1 MGKMGIM
8 EGMSTTHNLENCMV
22 CGSRLDYRKKSGEMT
37 CAYCG
42 RVEQGH
48 ITCPDGHFIC
58 EACHGRDAMQAIEN
72 LAFSAGSPDPLEIA
86 EFMMSIPNLPMLG
99 CQHAFIAA
107 GSFMAGL
114 KNVLEGRIT
123 DEDIREVFNRTEK
136 QAVSGYC
143 GLTGVCGIAPAIGA
157 CFSVFLGSRCGSDS
171 EQKITMEAVT
181 RAATA
186 MMELT
191 GPSCCKAYVRS
202 SLLSAVELFEE
213 KFGIVLPVGN
223 PAVICKQ
230 VVRHPHGCRG
240 DRCPYYKAEVKDV
253 FADAVHMPVTVCHT

>member
-8 EGMSTTHNLENCMV
+8 KGMSSLHNLENCMV

-72 LAFSAGSPDPLEIA
+72 LAFSAGSSDPLEIA

-107 GSFMAGL
+107 VPFAVVPPVANVISVMSDAHRFRFFMPGDSAHT
-114 KNVLEGRIT
+114 NVT
-123 DEDIREVFNRTEK
+123 
-136 QAVSGYC
+136 A
-143 GLTGVCGIAPAIGA
+143 IAAI
-157 CFSVFLGSRCGSDS
+157 
-171 EQKITMEAVT
+171 Q
-181 RAATA
+181 
-186 MMELT
+186 
-191 GPSCCKAYVRS
+191 
-202 SLLSAVELFEE
+202 
-213 KFGIVLPVGN
+213 
-223 PAVICKQ
+223 
-230 VVRHPHGCRG
+230 
-240 DRCPYYKAEVKDV
+240 
-253 FADAVHMPVTVCHT
+253 HT